1 MLPDYEVDT
10 FLDLVSIAQDMA
22 RRGHADDGCEVLILG
37 WQRAREIENEPW
49 AEELVRRY
57 QQAVKQ
63 FVETH
68 PIRRS

>member
-1 MLPDYEVDT
+1 MLPDYEVDS

-22 RRGHADDGCEVLILG
+22 RRGDADDGCEGLILG

-49 AEELVRRY
+49 AEELGRRY
-57 QQAVKQ
+57 QQALKQ